1 MDPDP
6 APRWKLDTTMTDA
19 MTTDRTTAAHDPRPG
34 RHPELCGRV
43 AIVTG
48 AAAGIGEG
56 ISRRLAAEGMRIV
69 LADIDADKLDRVT
82 ASLTHAEPEVQAI
95 GVQADLSHA
104 AGVDELFAT
113 TLTRFGRIDL
123 LVNNAADL
131 RRHEFV
137 DPHDDL
143 LEHQLATNVRG
154 PYLCA
159 QRAAASMKDSGGGS
173 IVSISSVGG
182 VQAHQVGN
190 PYDLTKG
197 AIDSMTRAMAVEL
210 GQYGIRVNAIG
221 PGVTR
226 THRSRTSG
234 DGQGDERI
242 PLRRFGTVGDIAA
255 MVAFLAS
262 DDASYV
268 TGQILYVDG
277 GITAQLSP
285 PATAL

>member
-1 MDPDP
+1 MNSTPSSE
-6 APRWKLDTTMTDA
+6 
-19 MTTDRTTAAHDPRPG
+19 PG
-34 RHPELCGRV
+34 RYPELAGRV
-43 AIVTG
+43 AVVTG
-48 AAAGIGEG
+48 SAAGIGYG
-56 ISRRLAAEGMRIV
+56 IAERLGAEGMRIV
-69 LADIDADKLDRVT
+69 LADIDSEKLAEAERAFTDAGVDTEAVLADV
-82 ASLTHAEPEVQAI
+82 S
-95 GVQADLSHA
+95 GA
-104 AGVDELFAT
+104 AGVDALFDST
-113 TLTRFGRIDL
+113 QRRFGTIDL

-143 LEHQLATNVRG
+143 LEAQLASNVRG

-159 QRAAASMKDSGGGS
+159 QRASILMKERGGGS
-173 IVSISSVGG
+173 IVNISSVGG
-182 VQAHQVGN
+182 LQAHQTGN

-226 THRSRTSG
+226 THRSKSMG
-234 DGQGDERI
+234 DGAGDERI
-242 PLRRFGTVGDIAA
+242 PLRRFGTVADVAA

-262 DDASYV
+262 SEAGYV

>member
-1 MDPDP
+1 MSDPS
-6 APRWKLDTTMTDA
+6 ATETQ
-19 MTTDRTTAAHDPRPG
+19 PG
-34 RHPELCGRV
+34 RHPELSGQV

-48 AAAGIGEG
+48 SAAGIGEG
-56 ISRRLAAEGMRIV
+56 IARRLAAEGMCV
-69 LADIDADKLDRVT
+69 ALADIDARKLEET
-82 ASLTHAEPEVQAI
+82 ATSFHEAGAEVFA
-95 GVQADLSHA
+95 VHADLSQV
-104 AGVDELFAT
+104 AGIDALFT
-113 TLTRFGRIDL
+113 QTLEHFGRIDL

-143 LEHQLATNVRG
+143 LDYQLATNVRG

-159 QRAAASMKDSGGGS
+159 QRAATSMKETGGGS
-173 IVSISSVGG
+173 IINISSVGG
-182 VQAHQVGN
+182 VQAHQMGN

-210 GQYGIRVNAIG
+210 GHYGIRVNAIG

-226 THRSRTSG
+226 THRSRSIG
-234 DGQGDERI
+234 DGAGDERI

-268 TGQILYVDG
+268 TGQVLYVDG

>member
-1 MDPDP
+1 
-6 APRWKLDTTMTDA
+6 MTDDLSFDTEHA
-19 MTTDRTTAAHDPRPG
+19 
-34 RHPELCGRV
+34 RHPELRGRV

-48 AAAGIGEG
+48 AAAGIGQG
-56 ISRRLAAEGMRIV
+56 IALRLAIEGMRVV
-69 LADIDADKLDRVT
+69 LADIDGDALAETETRLRSNGADVRAV
-82 ASLTHAEPEVQAI
+82 H
-95 GVQADLSHA
+95 GDLSEVS
-104 AGVDELFAT
+104 GVGVLFEQVVNE
-113 TLTRFGRIDL
+113 FGTIDL

-131 RRHEFV
+131 RRHGFLSQ
-137 DPHDDL
+137 HDAL
-143 LEHQLATNVRG
+143 LDHQLATNVRG

-159 QRAAASMKDSGGGS
+159 QRAAACMSESGGGN
-173 IVSISSVGG
+173 IVNISSVGG
-182 VQAHQVGN
+182 VQAHQYGN

-197 AIDSMTRAMAVEL
+197 AIDAMTRAMAVEL
-210 GQYGIRVNAIG
+210 GAHGIRVNAIG

-226 THRSRTSG
+226 THRSRSIG
-234 DGQGDERI
+234 DGAGDERI
-242 PLRRFGTVGDIAA
+242 PLRRFGTVADIAA

>member
-1 MDPDP
+1 
-6 APRWKLDTTMTDA
+6 MTDA
-19 MTTDRTTAAHDPRPG
+19 RYR
-34 RHPELCGRV
+34 ELIGRV

-48 AAAGIGEG
+48 AAVGIGQG
-56 ISRRLAAEGMRIV
+56 IARRLAVEGMRLV
-69 LADIDADKLDRVT
+69 LADIDAPTLEETT
-82 ASLTHAEPEVQAI
+82 ASFRAD
-95 GVQADLSHA
+95 GVDVMSVHADLSSPD
-104 AGVDELFAT
+104 GVGHLFEKTVAQI
-113 TLTRFGRIDL
+113 GSIDL

-131 RRHEFV
+131 RRRPLL
-137 DPHDDL
+137 DRHDAL
-143 LEHQLATNVRG
+143 LDHQLATNIRG

-159 QRAAASMKDSGGGS
+159 QRAAEVMGDRGGA
-173 IVSISSVGG
+173 IISISSVGG
-182 VQAHQVGN
+182 LQAHQTGN

-210 GQYGIRVNAIG
+210 GRHGIRVNAIG

-226 THRSRTSG
+226 TYRSHADE

-242 PLRRFGTVGDIAA
+242 PLRRFGTVADVAA

-262 DDASYV
+262 NDAGYV
-268 TGQILYVDG
+268 TGQVIYVDG

>member
-1 MDPDP
+1 MNS
-6 APRWKLDTTMTDA
+6 ASTTETG
-19 MTTDRTTAAHDPRPG
+19 PG
-34 RHPELCGRV
+34 RHPELAGRV
-43 AIVTG
+43 AVITG
-48 AAAGIGEG
+48 SAAGIGHG
-56 ISRRLAAEGMRIV
+56 VARRLAAEAMRIV
-69 LADIDADKLDRVT
+69 LADIDSEKLAEAER
-82 ASLTHAEPEVQAI
+82 ALTEAGAEVEAVL
-95 GVQADLSHA
+95 ADLSEVR
-104 AGVDELFAT
+104 GVDALFAS
-113 TLTRFGRIDL
+113 TLNRFGKLDL

-143 LEHQLATNVRG
+143 LESQLASNVRG

-159 QRAAASMKDSGGGS
+159 QRASALMKDSGGGS
-173 IVSISSVGG
+173 IINISSVGG
-182 VQAHQVGN
+182 VQAHQTGN

-226 THRSRTSG
+226 THRSRSMG
-234 DGQGDERI
+234 DGIGDERI
-242 PLRRFGTVGDIAA
+242 PLRRFGTVADIAA
-255 MVAFLAS
+255 MVAFLTS
-262 DDASYV
+262 NDASYV

>member
-1 MDPDP
+1 MNITSPP
-6 APRWKLDTTMTDA
+6 E
-19 MTTDRTTAAHDPRPG
+19 PG
-34 RHPELCGRV
+34 RYPELAGRV
-43 AIVTG
+43 AVVTG
-48 AAAGIGEG
+48 SAAGIGHG
-56 ISRRLAAEGMRIV
+56 IAERLGTEGMRIV
-69 LADIDADKLDRVT
+69 LADIDSAKL
-82 ASLTHAEPEVQAI
+82 AEAERAFAGA
-95 GVQADLSHA
+95 GVDAEAVLADLSGA
-104 AGVDELFAT
+104 AGVDALFDS
-113 TLTRFGRIDL
+113 TLRRFGTIDL

-143 LEHQLATNVRG
+143 LEAQLASNVQG

-159 QRAAASMKDSGGGS
+159 QRASILMKERGGGS
-173 IVSISSVGG
+173 IVNISSVGG
-182 VQAHQVGN
+182 LQAHQTGN

-226 THRSRTSG
+226 THRSKSMG
-234 DGQGDERI
+234 DGAGDERI
-242 PLRRFGTVGDIAA
+242 PLRRFGTVADVAA

-262 DDASYV
+262 SEAGYV